1 MRKWVFRIGA
11 VVLLIAIAA
20 CMMVIGRGH
29 TMYFD
34 NKKLEYEG
42 QTCDTYRRINVFVNG
57 EQVAKL
63 SAKDRGMA
71 TFMGQK
77 LSFDIE
83 VTKEKGDDPV
93 TYSYTV
99 KVPYRE
105 DGIMRACPR
114 RRTPPSSYPW
124 SPRRIMP
131 RRRLSSTS
139 SAWLTLPRT
148 RITSPDTQPK
158 NAASQREA
166 AFFVTIH
173 PSSRLARIRTGEQC
187 SPQACMASTARRY
200 GGSRARVNGN
210 HFSALCWRFNAS
222 EFDAGIILCYSYD
235 VCAGVRANAKSR

>member
-99 KVPYRE
+99 KVPYKE
-105 DGIMRACPR
+105 DGIILNLPGMIAGLPEEA
-114 RRTPPSSYPW
+114 Y
-124 SPRRIMP
+124 
-131 RRRLSSTS
+131 TS
-139 SAWLTLPRT
+139 IFVPMVTEEDNAEEEIVIDEFGMTDGTEDQSA
-148 RITSPDTQPK
+148 
-158 NAASQREA
+158 E
-166 AFFVTIH
+166 
-173 PSSRLARIRTGEQC
+173 
-187 SPQACMASTARRY
+187 
-200 GGSRARVNGN
+200 GG
-210 HFSALCWRFNAS
+210 
-222 EFDAGIILCYSYD
+222 DI
-235 VCAGVRANAKSR
+235 